1 LEAAKAARAKGMTV
15 IGLTGRGGGKL
26 KSMCDVVIDVPWQGF
41 ADRVQEM
48 HIKVIHAW
56 IDLIEREQ

>member
-1 LEAAKAARAKGMTV
+1 MTV